1 MNFLTKSELA
11 AYPSSVLGKLSDYG
25 EIAITDDG
33 KPTALLLQIPD
44 GLFNETLKAVRQ
56 VKAMKSLNDI
66 WAKTKNLPSMTD
78 EEIEA
83 EIQAVRA
90 EAKTAY

>member
-11 AYPSSVLGKLSDYG
+11 AYPGSALGKLADYG

-44 GLFNETLKAVRQ
+44 GLFNETLKAVRR

-66 WAKTKNLPSMTD
+66 WAKTKNMPPMTD
-78 EEIEA
+78 EEIES
-83 EIQAVRA
+83 EIQAARA
-90 EAKTAY
+90 ETKAA

>member
-11 AYPSSVLGKLSDYG
+11 AYPGSALGKLADYG

-33 KPTALLLQIPD
+33 K
-44 GLFNETLKAVRQ
+44 VRR

-66 WAKTKNLPSMTD
+66 WAKTKNMPPMTD
-78 EEIEA
+78 EEIES
-83 EIQAVRA
+83 EIQAARA
-90 EAKTAY
+90 ETKAA